1 MARVK
6 YNTLQTNGSLMY
18 RYGAGGIRTV
28 QTNVF
33 LMGLGCLLV
42 EVLLLC
48 AVHRDCTVCGHQGL
62 T

>member
-1 MARVK
+1 MK

-18 RYGAGGIRTV
+18 WYGVGEIRTV

-48 AVHRDCTVCGHQGL
+48 AVHRDCTV
-62 T
+62 